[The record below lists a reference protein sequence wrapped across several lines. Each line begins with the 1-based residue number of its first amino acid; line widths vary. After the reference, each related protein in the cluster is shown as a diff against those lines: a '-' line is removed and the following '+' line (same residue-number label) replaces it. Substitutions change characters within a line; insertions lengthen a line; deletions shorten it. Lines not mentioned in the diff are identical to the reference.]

1 MTPYELIDPDA
12 PVIENVDAVLSY
24 LDEVEMSDAR
34 ERADAAA
41 LCERARHRI
50 ATGRPPLSVLHAA
63 LRGVAPGWAVA
74 DLRRALAA

>member
-1 MTPYELIDPDA
+1 MAPYELIDPDA

-24 LDEVEMSDAR
+24 LDEAEQSDAR

-41 LCERARHRI
+41 LCERERRRI

-63 LRGVAPGWAVA
+63 VRGVAPSWAVA
-74 DLRRALAA
+74 DLRRALVA